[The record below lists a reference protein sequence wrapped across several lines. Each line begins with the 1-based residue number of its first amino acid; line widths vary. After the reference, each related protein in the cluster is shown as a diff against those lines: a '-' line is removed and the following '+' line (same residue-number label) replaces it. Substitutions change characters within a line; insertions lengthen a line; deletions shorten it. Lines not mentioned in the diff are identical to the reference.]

1 MLHQGKANAASAVGR
16 SALPNLIAK
25 ARKQRTAGRRSQA
38 LKTLSGILDLDPTHP
53 EAHYEAG
60 LLAEAPSENGIRHFT
75 AALRG
80 APEQPNYWLT
90 LATSLIAQNRVAE
103 TRALLEHYRAR
114 TFSVNTEA
122 MERAFIDRT
131 YGLAQQCC
139 FGERFHE
146 AEALLD
152 LVILLDSNHA
162 GATYFAGVAAAR
174 TNRLDLAYDLVSI
187 AIYREPKNALFF
199 TGLGSVLH
207 SRSDTVGAISALE
220 KAIELDDRLA
230 LAHSNLAG
238 VYQQIFQHGKAL
250 LFADKAIEVDPTYA
264 PAYSIR
270 GSALL
275 SAGRIPEAIEAYEQA
290 LSIDPQQIYSASNIL
305 FAKLYAPHVSHDEYV
320 RDAFD
325 FGRRFADP
333 LLRRRAFANDRCAD
347 RRLRVG
353 FVSGDLFKH
362 AVVNFFEPFMA
373 HVDREG
379 FEFFAYMTRAG
390 EDEVSDRLR
399 SHFDSWRNING
410 LTDEEA
416 ADQIESDGIDIL
428 VDLSGHS
435 SGNRLM
441 VFARKPAPVQVTWI
455 GHPGTTG
462 LKAIDYRLTDSLHDP
477 ADADAL
483 YSEMLWR
490 LPRVGGVY
498 SGPSHMP
505 DRRSLPLCEERGYV
519 TFGSFNRLSKI
530 GDGVLATWA
539 RIMRAVPDSRLF
551 MVVSDIDDAT
561 VREAVE
567 MRIAAAGLPMDR
579 IELHPRATN
588 DYYYLYHRVDI
599 ALDPYP
605 YNGGTTSYDTLSM
618 GVPYVSLSGRYA
630 ASRTGAA
637 VLEAV
642 GVTDLIAMDE
652 DEYVRIA
659 TDLANDRDRL
669 LRLHRELRGRL
680 RASPLMDYTGVAAEI
695 SEAFRAMWHRWLVQ
709 DTDASC

>member
-1 MLHQGKANAASAVGR
+1 MDR
-16 SALPNLIAK
+16 
-25 ARKQRTAGRRSQA
+25 
-38 LKTLSGILDLDPTHP
+38 
-53 EAHYEAG
+53 
-60 LLAEAPSENGIRHFT
+60 PS
-75 AALRG
+75 
-80 APEQPNYWLT
+80 
-90 LATSLIAQNRVAE
+90 
-103 TRALLEHYRAR
+103 
-114 TFSVNTEA
+114 
-122 MERAFIDRT
+122 
-131 YGLAQQCC
+131 
-139 FGERFHE
+139 
-146 AEALLD
+146 
-152 LVILLDSNHA
+152 
-162 GATYFAGVAAAR
+162 
-174 TNRLDLAYDLVSI
+174 
-187 AIYREPKNALFF
+187 
-199 TGLGSVLH
+199 
-207 SRSDTVGAISALE
+207 
-220 KAIELDDRLA
+220 
-230 LAHSNLAG
+230 
-238 VYQQIFQHGKAL
+238 
-250 LFADKAIEVDPTYA
+250 
-264 PAYSIR
+264 
-270 GSALL
+270 
-275 SAGRIPEAIEAYEQA
+275 
-290 LSIDPQQIYSASNIL
+290 
-305 FAKLYAPHVSHDEYV
+305 
-320 RDAFD
+320 
-325 FGRRFADP
+325 
-333 LLRRRAFANDRCAD
+333 
-347 RRLRVG
+347 
-353 FVSGDLFKH
+353 
-362 AVVNFFEPFMA
+362 
-373 HVDREG
+373 
-379 FEFFAYMTRAG
+379 
-390 EDEVSDRLR
+390 
-399 SHFDSWRNING
+399 
-410 LTDEEA
+410 
-416 ADQIESDGIDIL
+416 
-428 VDLSGHS
+428 
-435 SGNRLM
+435 
-441 VFARKPAPVQVTWI
+441 
-455 GHPGTTG
+455 GTTG